1 MPRGPGAET
10 QQRDL
15 LAVTRQCQ
23 AGPSI
28 QEPTPPGSHCY
39 YLLCFRSVAPRRHEA
54 GERFGLSD
62 ADFVQHA
69 ASFCVSLSSL
79 PFHTSHD
86 GRLWSLRGAAPR
98 AARCLMADPRGRAE
112 QSSVEEELRVELR
125 EWLCW
130 EAELLPSFKAK
141 FRRKGLRQSTGRWES
156 SAVSPCPQCPQHPHV
171 PTAHLAAVHP
181 AAPSPTPAPATR
193 AARTPGTASPHGA
206 APGRLKGLWAG
217 AGAGKSLPM
226 AAPLAPQEGRFR
238 WW

>member
-1 MPRGPGAET
+1 VPRGPGAET

-141 FRRKGLRQSTGRWES
+141 FRREGLRQSTGRWES
-156 SAVSPCPQCPQHPHV
+156 SAAAQSCSASSAFAQASARGLPHCAMGHLHCSRVQCCPIAVCLVWWSVTLH
-171 PTAHLAAVHP
+171 TAGGLELDEHCGPLQPMGLACRAQLC
-181 AAPSPTPAPATR
+181 AA
-193 AARTPGTASPHGA
+193 GQ
-206 APGRLKGLWAG
+206 
-217 AGAGKSLPM
+217 M
-226 AAPLAPQEGRFR
+226 
-238 WW
+238 